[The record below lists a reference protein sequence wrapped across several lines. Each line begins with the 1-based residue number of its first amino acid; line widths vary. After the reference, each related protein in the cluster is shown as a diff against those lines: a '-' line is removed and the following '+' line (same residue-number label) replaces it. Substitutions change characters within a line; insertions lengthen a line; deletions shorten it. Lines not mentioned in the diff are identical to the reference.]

1 MAFEA
6 DCGSSTV
13 LEASYLTTAFGFL
26 IRGECQA
33 SAAPRVRRNLAVEGT
48 FRRGSS
54 GLKIPILLGS
64 IARECPL

>member
-33 SAAPRVRRNLAVEGT
+33 PAAARLRRNLTVEGT

-54 GLKIPILLGS
+54 GLKITILRS
-64 IARECPL
+64 NIARE